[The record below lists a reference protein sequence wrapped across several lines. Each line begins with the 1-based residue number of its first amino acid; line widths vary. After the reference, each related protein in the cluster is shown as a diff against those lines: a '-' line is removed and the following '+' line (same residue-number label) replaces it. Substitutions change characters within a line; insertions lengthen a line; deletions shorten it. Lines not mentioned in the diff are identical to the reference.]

1 MAYSKGS
8 VVVAGDQAAYD
19 RLAGLVVVPDRGG
32 QGEDPLRHPGDHPG
46 QVGPAMPLQVQ
57 LTFERVV
64 DELDDLVQR
73 LEELAAASELALADR
88 AQKAQPGLSQG
99 SLEVAAVVLLL
110 ADQHLAE
117 QQAGHPGIIQDGQ
130 QHLPPASVGA
140 AYREARWHA
149 LQRAQQLQ
157 PQPPGPLRA
166 GGAGAVL
173 DSTLS
178 ASCGSCRNLG
188 RRLTTATA
196 AEVSQGRL

>member
-1 MAYSKGS
+1 MAYPKGS
-8 VVVAGDQAAYD
+8 VVVVGDQAAYD

-57 LTFERVV
+57 LAFERVV
-64 DELDDLVQR
+64 DGLDDLVRR
-73 LEELAAASELALADR
+73 LEEPAAASELALADR

-130 QHLPPASVGA
+130 QHLPPVSVGA
-140 AYREARWHA
+140 AYRGAHWQA

-157 PQPPGPLRA
+157 PQPRGALRA
-166 GGAGAVL
+166 GGTGTVL
-173 DSTLS
+173 DSTPS
-178 ASCGSCRNLG
+178 ASWGSR
-188 RRLTTATA
+188 RRLGQRPTTATA

>member
-1 MAYSKGS
+1 MTYSKGS
-8 VVVAGDQAAYD
+8 VVVVDQEAHD
-19 RLAGLVVVPDRGG
+19 RLASVIAVPDRGG
-32 QGEDPLRHPGDHPG
+32 QGEDPLQHPGDDPG
-46 QVGPAMPLQVQ
+46 EDVPAVPLRVQ
-57 LTFERVV
+57 LAFEGVV
-64 DELDDLVQR
+64 DGLDDLAQR
-73 LEELAAASELALADR
+73 LEELAARPSGLALAVR
-88 AQKAQPGLSQG
+88 AQRAQPGLGQG
-99 SLEVAAVVLLL
+99 GLDLAAVVVLF
-110 ADQHLAE
+110 ADQNLAG